1 MLNWKNVQYANGS
14 GLVNA
19 IRGNNAQINENNKQV
34 VDSISQFGDDYS
46 KTQTDAAIAR
56 LAGSTDPQQAQD
68 ILRSYAQGGNGFVD
82 QGLLADSYRD
92 QTQEFRDNAT
102 HADTLLTNK
111 SSRAVNE
118 YKLSPEYQALQKAQT
133 EAQIIKANAD
143 ATKAATDAQMAEAK
157 MNAYNNIGQNVNWQN
172 VINPT
177 TAPVNTGITPDA
189 DAVAPNAVSNASVV
203 TPDALGQVDA
213 PVTQPGSTSYFSND
227 VFDKFNSGT
236 ARTLEQKDAI
246 SKSVIG
252 FNNNLVGGYT
262 ADRDTAV
269 DASINRAMQHVRST
283 KGNDRTEVIS
293 KFTDGIN
300 ATNMTSAAKT
310 DGIKAFSDKVDAL
323 RVEEENTFNEVSKQ
337 QTKSL
342 QELVGKKDFPNIPG
356 TADVVASTNLTATA
370 VNSILEPSQQIQER
384 DLFTSKYHND
394 TNLAVQDADG
404 LYVLTKAG
412 VSEYAQD
419 ITKLQNKRRH
429 WKDFPKFEKAIQA
442 TLNVESSKKL
452 MEQTRTINAAD
463 SKQINQARN
472 TASNTVV
479 KYRNETYTP
488 SATYSKF
495 KDIVPSKIEGIVDS
509 LSNADAFFKGN
520 NKWMLYQAIQQIGG
534 VDSDWASFNELEAK
548 GMRSTK
554 IWDQNEDVTAAEIYK
569 KAIALRKQHSSSPT
583 YLTDAGKEYTM
594 PLVPVPSDKIT
605 ADKQDITS
613 RKILESLEKKVTN
626 KNTNVYGQNV
636 FGNLS

>member
-1 MLNWKNVQYANGS
+1 MVDGFLVSKKKETYFIMKFLIYAAGKNRRFNNTLNGKPKGLKSVGDKMLIEY
-14 GLVNA
+14 GLSWMVN
-19 IRGNNAQINENNKQV
+19 
-34 VDSISQFGDDYS
+34 Y
-46 KTQTDAAIAR
+46 
-56 LAGSTDPQQAQD
+56 
-68 ILRSYAQGGNGFVD
+68 
-82 QGLLADSYRD
+82 
-92 QTQEFRDNAT
+92 
-102 HADTLLTNK
+102 
-111 SSRAVNE
+111 
-118 YKLSPEYQALQKAQT
+118 
-133 EAQIIKANAD
+133 
-143 ATKAATDAQMAEAK
+143 
-157 MNAYNNIGQNVNWQN
+157 
-172 VINPT
+172 NPT
-177 TAPVNTGITPDA
+177 EIII
-189 DAVAPNAVSNASVV
+189 VV
-203 TPDALGQVDA
+203 GYKKELFKAILGE
-213 PVTQPGSTSYFSND
+213 SY
-227 VFDKFNSGT
+227 
-236 ARTLEQKDAI
+236 
-246 SKSVIG
+246 
-252 FNNNLVGGYT
+252 
-262 ADRDTAV
+262 
-269 DASINRAMQHVRST
+269 
-283 KGNDRTEVIS
+283 KGVP
-293 KFTDGIN
+293 
-300 ATNMTSAAKT
+300 
-310 DGIKAFSDKVDAL
+310 IKYIY
-323 RVEEENTFNEVSKQ
+323 N
-337 QTKSL
+337 
-342 QELVGKKDFPNIPG
+342 KK
-356 TADVVASTNLTATA
+356 
-370 VNSILEPSQQIQER
+370 
-384 DLFTSKYHND
+384 K
-394 TNLAVQDADG
+394 
-404 LYVLTKAG
+404 
-412 VSEYAQD
+412 D